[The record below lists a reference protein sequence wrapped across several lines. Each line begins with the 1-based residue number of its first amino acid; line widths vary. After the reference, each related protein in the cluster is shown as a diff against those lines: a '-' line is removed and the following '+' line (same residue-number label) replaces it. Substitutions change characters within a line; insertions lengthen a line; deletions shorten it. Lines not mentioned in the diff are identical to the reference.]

1 MENFVRYL
9 IILTAIINIGLLFAL
24 LRIYVNNYKKVKSQ
38 ITIGLV
44 FFASLVLAQ
53 HILFAIFFIIITEF
67 HTPSRPL
74 YALLTLN
81 IIMGIAYSI
90 LLRVT
95 WN

>member
-1 MENFVRYL
+1 MENLVRYL
-9 IILTAIINIGLLFAL
+9 TILTAIINIGLLSAL

-44 FFASLVLAQ
+44 FFASLVLVQ

-74 YALLTLN
+74 FAFLILN
-81 IIMGIAYSI
+81 IIMGSAYSI
-90 LLRVT
+90 LLKVT